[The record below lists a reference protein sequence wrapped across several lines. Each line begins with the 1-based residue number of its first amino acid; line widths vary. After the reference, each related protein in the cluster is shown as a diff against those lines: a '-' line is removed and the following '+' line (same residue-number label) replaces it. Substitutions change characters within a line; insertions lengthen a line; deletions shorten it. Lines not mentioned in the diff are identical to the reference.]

1 MTTKEI
7 AHRLVALCR
16 EAKWETAQRELF
28 AENAVSREPE
38 PNPAFPQ
45 ETRGRDAII
54 AKGRK
59 FDAMI
64 EKMNAVTVSDPVV
77 ANGAFAVVMGL
88 DAVMKGEGA
97 VKMNEICVYVVRD
110 GKIVSEQFFV

>member
-16 EAKWETAQRELF
+16 KAQWETAQRELY
-28 AENAVSREPE
+28 ADNAVSREPE

-45 ETRGRDAII
+45 EIRGRDAII
-54 AKGRK
+54 AKGQK
-59 FDAMI
+59 FNAMI
-64 EKMNAVTVSDPVV
+64 EKLNAVTVSEPVV
-77 ANGAFAVVMGL
+77 ADGAFSVAMGI

>member
-16 EAKWETAQRELF
+16 EAQWETAQRELF
-28 AENAVSREPE
+28 AENAVSREPV

-45 ETRGRDAII
+45 EVRGRDAII
-54 AKGRK
+54 AKGRQ
-59 FDAMI
+59 FEAMI
-64 EKMNAVTVSDPVV
+64 EKLNAITVSEPVL
-77 ANGAFAVVMGL
+77 AEGAFSVAMGL
-88 DAVMKGEGA
+88 DAVMKGEGP
-97 VKMNEICVYVVRD
+97 VKVNEICVYVVRD

>member
-7 AHRLVALCR
+7 ALRLVALCR

-38 PNPAFPQ
+38 PHPAFPQ

-54 AKGRK
+54 EKGRK
-59 FDAMI
+59 FDSMI
-64 EKMNAVTVSDPVV
+64 EKLNAVTVSDPIV
-77 ANGAFAVVMGL
+77 ADGAFSIVMGL
-88 DAVMKGEGA
+88 DAVMKGQGP

-110 GKIVSEQFFV
+110 GKIASEQFFV

>member
-38 PNPAFPQ
+38 PHPAFDQ

-59 FDAMI
+59 FDSMI
-64 EKMNAVTVSDPVV
+64 EKLNAVTVSDPIV
-77 ANGAFAVVMGL
+77 ADGAFSIAMGL
-88 DAVMKGEGA
+88 DAVMKGQGP
-97 VKMNEICVYVVRD
+97 VKVNEICVYVVRD
-110 GKIVSEQFFV
+110 GKIVSEQFFA